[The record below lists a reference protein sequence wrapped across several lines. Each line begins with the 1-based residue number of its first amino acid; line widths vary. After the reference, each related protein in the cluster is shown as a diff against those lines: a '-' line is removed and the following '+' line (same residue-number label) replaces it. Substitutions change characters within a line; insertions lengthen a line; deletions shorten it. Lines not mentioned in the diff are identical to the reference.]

1 MLVTSRSLSD
11 GCRNQVSTFVTTAS
25 LYETIYNQATLTL
38 MEIWDESGHDN
49 TTEVGRA

>member
-25 LYETIYNQATLTL
+25 LYETIYDQATLKLML
-38 MEIWDESGHDN
+38 MENQDESDVYTN
-49 TTEVGRA
+49 